1 MMPSGWM
8 DLSVLEKQVNTWI
21 EGKKTQRKR
30 GTQRGP
36 MPETATLLVSCSDR
50 KGLVSGISSFIFRQG
65 GNILQSDQY
74 TDIEAGIFLARFEFD
89 LDGFLTPRDQI
100 ADRFRPLAQEF
111 GMKFEVHFS
120 DHIPKIALFASR
132 LLHCLEDLLQRQ
144 QAGEFKAEIAL
155 VISNHSDAG
164 QIASRY
170 GVPFLHFPIR
180 TENKRQQ
187 EAEEMRELKSRGVEL
202 IVLARYMQVLSEDFI
217 TAYPNRVINIHHSFL
232 PAFVG
237 AKPYH
242 QAFLRGVKLI
252 GATGHY
258 VTMNLDEGPIIEQEV
273 VRVSHRDSIEDML
286 RKGRDLERNVLGR
299 AVRLHLVH
307 RVLTYGNK
315 TVVFD

>member
-1 MMPSGWM
+1 MS
-8 DLSVLEKQVNTWI
+8 
-21 EGKKTQRKR
+21 
-30 GTQRGP
+30 
-36 MPETATLLVSCSDR
+36 ETATLLVSCPDQ
-50 KGLVSGISSFIFRQG
+50 KGLVSGISSFISRNG

-74 TDIEAGIFLARFEFD
+74 TDVEAGIFLARFEFH
-89 LDGFLTPRDQI
+89 LDGFQIPRDRI
-100 ADRFRPLAQEF
+100 AAEFRTLADPF
-111 GMKFEVHFS
+111 GMKYELHFS
-120 DHIPKIALFASR
+120 NHIPKIALFASR
-132 LLHCLEDLLQRQ
+132 LPHCLEDLLQRQ

-155 VISNHSDAG
+155 VISNHPDLNP
-164 QIASRY
+164 IANRY
-170 GVPFLHFPIR
+170 RVPFLHFPISS
-180 TENKRQQ
+180 ENKQAQ
-187 EAEEMRELKSRGVEL
+187 EAAELRELETRGIEL
-202 IVLARYMQVLSEDFI
+202 VVLARYMQVLTEDFI
-217 TAYPNRVINIHHSFL
+217 TAYPNRIINIHHSFL

-273 VRVSHRDSIEDML
+273 ARVSHRDSIDDL
-286 RKGRDLERNVLGR
+286 IRKGRDLERNVLGR

>member
-1 MMPSGWM
+1 
-8 DLSVLEKQVNTWI
+8 
-21 EGKKTQRKR
+21 
-30 GTQRGP
+30 
-36 MPETATLLVSCSDR
+36 MPETATVLVSCPDQ
-50 KGLVSGISSFIFRQG
+50 KGLVAGMSSFIFRHG

-74 TDIEAGIFLARFEFD
+74 TDIEAGTFLARFEFH
-89 LDGFLTPRDQI
+89 LDGFQIPRDQI
-100 ADRFRPLAQEF
+100 ARQFGLLGEQFR
-111 GMKFEVHFS
+111 MKFEIHFS

-132 LLHCLEDLLQRQ
+132 LPHCLEDLLQRQ
-144 QAGEFKAEIAL
+144 QAGEFNAEIAL
-155 VISNHSDAG
+155 VVSNHPDLSHIAG
-164 QIASRY
+164 RH
-170 GVPFLHFPIR
+170 GVPFLHFPITSESKKQR
-180 TENKRQQ
+180 
-187 EAEEMRELKSRGVEL
+187 EAEEMRELESRGIEL
-202 IVLARYMQVLSEDFI
+202 IVLARYMQVLTEDFI
-217 TAYPNRVINIHHSFL
+217 AAYPNRIINIHHSFL

-273 VRVSHRDSIEDML
+273 ARVSHRDTIDDMI
-286 RKGRDLERNVLGR
+286 RKGRDLERTVLGR

>member
-1 MMPSGWM
+1 MS
-8 DLSVLEKQVNTWI
+8 
-21 EGKKTQRKR
+21 
-30 GTQRGP
+30 
-36 MPETATLLVSCSDR
+36 ETATLLITCPDR
-50 KGLVSGISSFIFRQG
+50 KGLVSGISSFIFRHG

-74 TDIEAGIFLARFEFD
+74 TDVEAGIFLARFEFH
-89 LDGFLTPRDQI
+89 LDGFQIPREQI
-100 ADRFRPLAQEF
+100 AAQF
-111 GMKFEVHFS
+111 GPMAEQFKMKFELHFS
-120 DHIPKIALFASR
+120 NHIPKVALFASR
-132 LLHCLEDLLQRQ
+132 LPHCLEDLLQRQ

-155 VISNHSDAG
+155 VLSNHPDLSP
-164 QIASRY
+164 IAARY
-170 GVPFLHFPIR
+170 GVPFQHFPI
-180 TENKRQQ
+180 TKENKHQQ
-187 EAEEMRELKSRGVEL
+187 EAAEMRELESRGVEL
-202 IVLARYMQVLSEDFI
+202 IVLARYMQVLTENVI
-217 TAYPNRVINIHHSFL
+217 AAYPSRIINIHHSFL

-273 VRVSHRDSIEDML
+273 ARVSHRDSIDDMI
-286 RKGRDLERNVLGR
+286 RKGRDLERTVLGR

>member
-1 MMPSGWM
+1 MS
-8 DLSVLEKQVNTWI
+8 
-21 EGKKTQRKR
+21 
-30 GTQRGP
+30 
-36 MPETATLLVSCSDR
+36 ETATLLVSCPDQ
-50 KGLVSGISSFIFRQG
+50 KGLVSGISSFISRHG

-74 TDIEAGIFLARFEFD
+74 TDVEAGIFLARFEFH
-89 LDGFLTPRDQI
+89 LDGFQIPRDKI
-100 ADRFRPLAQEF
+100 AAEFRALADPF
-111 GMKFEVHFS
+111 GMKYELHFS
-120 DHIPKIALFASR
+120 NHIPKIALFASR
-132 LLHCLEDLLQRQ
+132 LPHCLEDLLQRQ

-155 VISNHSDAG
+155 VICNHPDLSP
-164 QIASRY
+164 IANRY
-170 GVPFLHFPIR
+170 RVPFLHFPI
-180 TENKRQQ
+180 TSENKHAQ
-187 EAEEMRELKSRGVEL
+187 EAAEMRELETRGIEL
-202 IVLARYMQVLSEDFI
+202 VVLARYMQVLTEDFI
-217 TAYPNRVINIHHSFL
+217 IAYPNRIINIHHSFL

-273 VRVSHRDSIEDML
+273 ARVSHRDSIDDL
-286 RKGRDLERNVLGR
+286 IRKGRDLERNVLGR